1 MIIYY
6 QFTIVKQEPKRV
18 IVCNRGYLVSRY
30 FFKIID
36 MILVLVLFAV
46 SIILSFSFAGQKM
59 TNQTWT
65 NVDL

>member
-1 MIIYY
+1 MLKYPKARSHGA
-6 QFTIVKQEPKRV
+6 IVTATAMRV
-18 IVCNRGYLVSRY
+18 GYLVSRY